1 MLIFRIHQDLNNG
14 YDTYDS
20 AVVVACDEEH
30 ARSIHPMGQ
39 QIVWDPELEAWV
51 DEDGSNADWSASSWA
66 ADPKLVEVQEF
77 GFVTGGSAKP
87 GDVLVASYNAG

>member
-66 ADPKLVEVQEF
+66 APRLPRARLKTRNVQQIETRGIIVSSPQRRF
-77 GFVTGGSAKP
+77 K
-87 GDVLVASYNAG
+87 

>member
-1 MLIFRIHQDLNNG
+1 MLIFKIEQNHNNE

-39 QIVWDPELEAWV
+39 NIAWDPELEMWV
-51 DEDGSNADWSASSWA
+51 DADGDDAEWSRSSWVS
-66 ADPKLVEVQEF
+66 DPKAVDVKAV

>member
-1 MLIFRIHQDLNNG
+1 MLIFKIRQALNNN
-14 YDTYDS
+14 YDSYDS

-39 QIVWDPELEAWV
+39 NIAWDPELEIWV
-51 DEDGSNADWSASSWA
+51 DADGADAEWCANSWVS
-66 ADPKLVEVQEF
+66 DPKAVEAKAV

-87 GDVLVASYNAG
+87 GDVLVASFNAG

>member
-20 AVVVACDEEH
+20 AVVVACDEQH
-30 ARSIHPMGQ
+30 AQSIHPMGDNV
-39 QIVWDPELEAWV
+39 VWDPELEAWV
-51 DEDGSNADWSASSWA
+51 DEDGSNADWSASSWVH
-66 ADPKLVEVQEF
+66 DPKIVEAKAV

-87 GDVLVASYNAG
+87 GDVLVASYRAG